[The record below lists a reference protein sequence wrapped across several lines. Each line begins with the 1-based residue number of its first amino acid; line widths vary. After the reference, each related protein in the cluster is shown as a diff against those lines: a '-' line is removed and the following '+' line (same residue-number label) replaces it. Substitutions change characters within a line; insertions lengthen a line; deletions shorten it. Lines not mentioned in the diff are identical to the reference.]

1 MYRVDI
7 YLRVRH
13 EFLVSNKSIRKIAL
27 EFGLNRRT
35 VKKMLDCAIP
45 PGYRRSRS
53 SVKPKLDLYRSIIDE
68 ILSADK
74 TAPKKQKH
82 TAMRIFTRLKE
93 EHNYDGGYT
102 IVREYVAQARL
113 RGQEMFCPLTHK
125 AGSAQVDFGEGL
137 AIIGGEEVKAHFFV
151 MDIPYSDAC
160 FIKAYSMEN
169 TQAFCDGHVAA
180 FSFFGGVPQNIL
192 YDNTKIAVSRILGT
206 GHREKTRAFC
216 ELQSHYLFGDRFA
229 RVGKGNDKGKVEN
242 LVGYARRNFMVPVP
256 AFESFSAL
264 NNHLLECCIK
274 RQENILRGHKKS
286 IGERLKNDQNAF
298 IPLPAAAYE
307 VYELQAGRVSSQ
319 SLVRYQNNDYSVPV
333 RYGYR
338 DVLVKGSLDKITI
351 ICGKEIIALHNRC
364 YDRDET
370 IFNPLHYL
378 PLLEQKTEALDQAA
392 PLSNWSLPSS
402 FGTLRNVLEKR
413 DGKAGKRE
421 YVRVLRLLETFR
433 LEEVENAIRDALN
446 LGAARIDAIRHLILC
461 RLDNRPAKLNL
472 VDFPHIPAIAVKSTN
487 AKDYSQLLGVV
498 S

>member
-1 MYRVDI
+1 MYRVDV

-13 EFLVSNKSIRKIAL
+13 AFLMTGKSIRKIAC

-35 VKKMLDCAIP
+35 VKKMLDHPIP
-45 PGYRRSRS
+45 PGYQRSRAP
-53 SVKPKLDLYRSIIDE
+53 VKPKLDLYRSIIDE
-68 ILSADK
+68 LLLADK
-74 TAPKKQKH
+74 TAPRKQKH
-82 TAMRIFTRLKE
+82 TARRIFTRLQE
-93 EHNYDGGYT
+93 EYHYDGGYT

-113 RGQEMFCPLTHK
+113 QGQEMFCPLTHK
-125 AGSAQVDFGEGL
+125 AGGAQVDFGEGL

-151 MDIPYSDAC
+151 MDIPHSDAC
-160 FIKAYSMEN
+160 FVKAYPMEN
-169 TQAFCDGHVAA
+169 AQAFCDGHVAA

-192 YDNTKIAVSRILGT
+192 YDNTKIAVSRILGN

-256 AFESFSAL
+256 EFENFSAL
-264 NNHLLECCIK
+264 NHHLLTCCIK
-274 RQENILRGHKKS
+274 RQEDVLRGHKKS
-286 IGERLKNDQNAF
+286 IGERFKNDQNAF
-298 IPLPAAAYE
+298 IPLPAVAYE
-307 VYELQAGRVSSQ
+307 VYDLQAGRVSSQ

-338 DVLVKGSLDKITI
+338 DVLVKGSLEKVTI

-392 PLSNWSLPSS
+392 PLINWSLPSS
-402 FGTLRNVLEKR
+402 FGALRDVLERR

-433 LEEVENAIRDALN
+433 LEEVEGAIRDALN
-446 LGAARIDAIRHLILC
+446 LGAARLDAIRHLILC
-461 RLDNRPAKLNL
+461 RLDHRPAKLDL
-472 VDFPHIPAIAVKSTN
+472 LDFPHIPAMAVKSTN
-487 AKDYSQLLGVV
+487 AKDYSQLLGAV